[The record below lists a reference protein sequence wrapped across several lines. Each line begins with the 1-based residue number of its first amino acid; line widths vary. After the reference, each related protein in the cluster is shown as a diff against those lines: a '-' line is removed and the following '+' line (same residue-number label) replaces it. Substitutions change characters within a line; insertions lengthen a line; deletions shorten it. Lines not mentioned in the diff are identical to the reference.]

1 MNIIVAILI
10 FGLLVLVHE
19 LGHFLAARKN
29 GILVE
34 EFAIGMGPKL
44 VGIKRGDT
52 LYSIRLLPFGGY
64 CKMLGEDEVVADDD
78 RAFSN
83 KSVGARIVVVVA
95 GAAFNIILAFIF
107 ACIIVGNAG
116 EYTTTVKGLSN
127 NSPAYN
133 AGLRDGDEIIKVD
146 NHRIISYSEIGLYI
160 NLKKGEP
167 IDVTYKR
174 NGETMIVN
182 ITPNVEIMPEQ
193 DNRKRYFIGIKDFYT
208 MDQGN
213 FIQVIKYG
221 FLKVVFWIKTVF
233 ISLGMLIH
241 GQVQKQDIGGPL
253 RIMSEISK
261 GYSESAKIG
270 FRNVFLTISS
280 YIVLLSANLGVMNL
294 LPIPALDGGRLVF
307 LLLEAIRRK
316 PINREKEA
324 YVHFVG
330 FVLLM
335 ILMVFLFYNDFRNV
349 F

>member
-1 MNIIVAILI
+1 MNGYMNIVVAILI

-64 CKMLGEDEVVADDD
+64 CKMLGEDESVEDDP

-95 GAAFNIILAFIF
+95 GAAFNILLAFLF
-107 ACIIVGNAG
+107 ACIIVGNMG
-116 EYTTTVKGLSN
+116 DYTTTVDKVTEG
-127 NSPAYN
+127 SPAYE
-133 AGLRDGDEIIKVD
+133 AGMQPGDRIVKID
-146 NHRIISYSEIGLYI
+146 NHNIVSYDEIGLYI
-160 NLKKGEP
+160 NMKKGEDLD
-167 IDVTYKR
+167 ITYKR
-174 NGETMIVN
+174 DGKTYVAN
-182 ITPNVEIMPEQ
+182 IKPVEQEG
-193 DNRKRYFIGIKDFYT
+193 RYLIGISPAK
-208 MDQGN
+208 MNQGN
-213 FIQVIKYG
+213 IIEIIKYG
-221 FLKVVFWIKTVF
+221 FLKVVFWIKLVF
-233 ISLGMLIH
+233 ISLGMIFK
-241 GQVQKQDIGGPL
+241 GEVTRQDFGGPI
-253 RIMSEISK
+253 RIISEISK
-261 GYSESAKIG
+261 GYTESVKFGIKQ
-270 FRNVFLTISS
+270 VFMTISQ

-307 LLLEAIRRK
+307 LLIEAIRKK

-324 YVHFVG
+324 YVNFIG

-335 ILMVFLFYNDFRNV
+335 VLMVFMLFNDFSNI

>member
-1 MNIIVAILI
+1 MNGYMNIVVAILI

-64 CKMLGEDEVVADDD
+64 CKMLGEDEAVEDDP

-95 GAAFNIILAFIF
+95 GAAFNILLAFLF
-107 ACIIVGNAG
+107 ACIIVGNMG
-116 EYTTTVKGLSN
+116 DYTTTVDKVTEG
-127 NSPAYN
+127 SPAYE
-133 AGLRDGDEIIKVD
+133 AGMQPGDRIVKID
-146 NHRIISYSEIGLYI
+146 NHNIVSYDEIGLYI
-160 NLKKGEP
+160 NLKKGEN
-167 IDVTYKR
+167 IDITYKR
-174 NGETMIVN
+174 DGKTYVAN
-182 ITPNVEIMPEQ
+182 IKPVEQ
-193 DNRKRYFIGIKDFYT
+193 DGRHLIGISPAK
-208 MDQGN
+208 MNQGN
-213 FIQVIKYG
+213 ILQIIKYG
-221 FLKVVFWIKTVF
+221 FIKVIFWIKTVF
-233 ISLGMLIH
+233 ISLGMIFR
-241 GQVQKQDIGGPL
+241 GEVTRQDFGGPV
-253 RIMSEISK
+253 RIISEISK
-261 GYSESAKIG
+261 GYTESVKYGIKQ
-270 FRNVFLTISS
+270 VFMTISS

-294 LPIPALDGGRLVF
+294 LPLPALDGGRLVF
-307 LLLEAIRRK
+307 LLIEAIRKK

-324 YVHFVG
+324 YVNFIG

-335 ILMVFLFYNDFRNV
+335 VLMVFMLFNDFSNV